1 MARLLFP
8 AKVWRKW
15 GSRTMRTARA
25 RSSFTLA
32 FTFFPRKKQPRFA
45 SRSERTSRLKA
56 EKRLILGGSRNPSLR
71 KTGNALEA
79 EAKRHNVSVVQLA
92 LAWLLQKS
100 PVILPI
106 PGTSSLAHLVENMA
120 ATKLQLTQ
128 EDWKRIE
135 DLARKT

>member
-1 MARLLFP
+1 LFRARRNP
-8 AKVWRKW
+8 RTNVERIRAKLY
-15 GSRTMRTARA
+15 GSRARGTSHDDRSLATLRT
-25 RSSFTLA
+25 
-32 FTFFPRKKQPRFA
+32 
-45 SRSERTSRLKA
+45 
-56 EKRLILGGSRNPSLR
+56 
-71 KTGNALEA
+71 TGNALEA

-106 PGTSSLAHLVENMA
+106 PGTSSLAHLEENMA

-135 DLARKT
+135 DLARKS